1 MLSAGVYSG
10 ATIITPTESGSYIYA
25 LTCGGMESGFVT
37 LKVIKDATTASLS
50 AAPNPATVGQGVTLT
65 ATVAHSAGAATPTG
79 TMNFSVG
86 STVIGSGSLKSSG
99 VATFSAST
107 NGLPPGSYPVVATYS
122 GDGNYGASTSAATTV
137 TLNKAPTTT
146 TLTASP
152 NPVTPPLNVMLTA
165 TVARS
170 ASGAAGIPT
179 GTVTFYY
186 QTTALGT
193 VGLNGSGVATV
204 SAASEGLAA
213 GTYPITAK
221 YNGDASDAA
230 SSSSA
235 VTVTVK

>member
-1 MLSAGVYSG
+1 LSA
-10 ATIITPTESGSYIYA
+10 T
-25 LTCGGMESGFVT
+25 
-37 LKVIKDATTASLS
+37 
-50 AAPNPATVGQGVTLT
+50 
-65 ATVAHSAGAATPTG
+65 
-79 TMNFSVG
+79 
-86 STVIGSGSLKSSG
+86 
-99 VATFSAST
+99 T

-122 GDGNYGASTSAATTV
+122 GDGNYDASTSAATTV

-213 GTYPITAK
+213 GKYPITAK